1 MNRAIFLDVDGTLTG
16 AISGE
21 IFKKHSA
28 DIAVLPGVKEGIEFF
43 SAQNPPWLFIGIS
56 NQGGVSAGH
65 KSIDDAVDEMAN
77 TLLLI
82 PQLSAIYFCPD
93 FEGRTC
99 HRVTVSGTEVIQ
111 LADKDCESGWTYRK
125 PDAGMIHLA
134 ANENFVDLKE
144 SWMIGDRKE
153 DGECAV
159 KARLNFMW
167 AETWRNRFL
176 SGMFEI
182 KEATLEQVAFLE
194 NLPVSALGSSK
205 S

>member
-1 MNRAIFLDVDGTLTG
+1 MNRAIFFDIDGTLTG

-21 IFKKHSA
+21 IFKKHPA

-43 SAQNPPWLFIGIS
+43 SAQNPPWVFIGIS
-56 NQGGVSAGH
+56 NQGGVGAGH
-65 KSIDDAVDEMAN
+65 KSMDATEEEMAN
-77 TLLLI
+77 TLALI

-99 HRVTVSGTEVIQ
+99 HRVTASGVKIHHICDQHYE
-111 LADKDCESGWTYRK
+111 DGWGYRK

-134 ANENFVDLKE
+134 ATENAVDLKA

-159 KARLNFMW
+159 AARLNFMW
-167 AETWRNRFL
+167 AETWRKRFL
-176 SGMFEI
+176 PGMFEI
-182 KEATLEQVAFLE
+182 KDATLQQVAFLE
-194 NLPVSALGSSK
+194 NLPVSASK
-205 S
+205 